1 MSVMH
6 GQTILR
12 GNAEESKVM
21 LNPHKT
27 HHVWK
32 SIQDYIARLSSL
44 QLFVFNDHSQ
54 TVTRIYFFKQW
65 PAVCLSFITRN

>member
-6 GQTILR
+6 GQTILRR

-21 LNPHKT
+21 LNPHK
-27 HHVWK
+27 HNHVWK

-54 TVTRIYFFKQW
+54 TVTRICVFVIYY
-65 PAVCLSFITRN
+65 